1 MKLIGTMS
9 AVLLGA
15 LVLQS
20 PLALGQATA
29 ASDEVILLPFP
40 DRIEP
45 LKAPVNAMLSY
56 GKATARD
63 FITDITWGPEKAAGL
78 YNMRATGKIEIAPGE
93 EGPVAMLTPRRNH
106 IYLGAEGNDARRC
119 RHHHGA
125 ADIPGAVPSH

>member
-45 LKAPVNAMLSY
+45 LKAPINTMLSY

-78 YNMRATGKIEIAPGE
+78 YTCGLPARSRLRPAKK
-93 EGPVAMLTPRRNH
+93 GPW
-106 IYLGAEGNDARRC
+106 RC
-119 RHHHGA
+119 
-125 ADIPGAVPSH
+125 